1 MSQPDK
7 RWAGR
12 RARAEPGLA
21 ELGRAAVSSRDP
33 RAGEASGFL
42 ETEGAPSV
50 AGAET
55 VESPEV
61 GLSVVLLV
69 VPEEDLPRPECGG
82 PEGRAGLLASGPQ
95 EMEGEGG
102 GGAEGLI
109 DSSPGGRDPWR
120 GLAPAGR
127 GDDAWFVGRVCAAGR
142 EGEGED
148 EGGGGGRP
156 LVC

>member
-1 MSQPDK
+1 MPV
-7 RWAGR
+7 
-12 RARAEPGLA
+12 
-21 ELGRAAVSSRDP
+21 RAAASSRDP
-33 RAGEASGFL
+33 RAEGAAGSL
-42 ETEGAPSV
+42 ETEGALAA

-55 VESPEV
+55 VGSPEV
-61 GLSVVLLV
+61 GLLVKLLAVL
-69 VPEEDLPRPECGG
+69 EEDPPRPGCGE
-82 PEGRAGLLASGPQ
+82 PEGRVGLLASGPQ

-102 GGAEGLI
+102 GGAEGLV

-120 GLAPAGR
+120 DLALAGK
-127 GDDAWFVGRVCAAGR
+127 GDDAWFVGRACAAGR